1 MSSCCTDIFP
11 VESSSP
17 MEEGL
22 RILARI
28 IARDIMIKRL
38 ARAQM
43 ENQQTHA
50 DNGNDA
56 TC

>member
-1 MSSCCTDIFP
+1 MNCCTDIL
-11 VESSSP
+11 P
-17 MEEGL
+17 METSGPMEDGL

-28 IARDIMIKRL
+28 IARDIMSKRL

-43 ENQQTHA
+43 ENQETHA
-50 DNGNDA
+50 DNGNDS

>member
-11 VESSSP
+11 VESSGP